1 MTTVN
6 PTTYCQMRDQASA
19 EYLRQTHFLSWGPL
33 APHYP
38 PLSSYSQFCNVA
50 KFAMNGIQALGP
62 IDWSTTGVGTPGVM
76 QGAANPSRA
85 AVLQAV
91 LDVEMSGQPVRYRG
105 FTDAVEFVIAL
116 LMQEVQTQLATGNYG
131 ATTAAQFAQI
141 QIWTQQA
148 QTA

>member
-1 MTTVN
+1 
-6 PTTYCQMRDQASA
+6 
-19 EYLRQTHFLSWGPL
+19 
-33 APHYP
+33 
-38 PLSSYSQFCNVA
+38 
-50 KFAMNGIQALGP
+50 
-62 IDWSTTGVGTPGVM
+62 
-76 QGAANPSRA
+76 
-85 AVLQAV
+85 V

-131 ATTAAQFAQI
+131 ATSAAQFAQI